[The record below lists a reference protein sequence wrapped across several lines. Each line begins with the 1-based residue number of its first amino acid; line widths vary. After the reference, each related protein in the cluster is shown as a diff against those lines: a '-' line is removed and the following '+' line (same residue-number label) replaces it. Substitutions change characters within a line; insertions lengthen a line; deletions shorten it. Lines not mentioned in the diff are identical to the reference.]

1 MEKPSTE
8 GSVFAGE
15 VMALKYTVV
24 SKCLDKKLRIAGFE
38 IPDLLILFLTVSI
51 LNFVF
56 GRTDMKL
63 FLVWVPSLLLAGL
76 LYFGKKGKPDN
87 YMVHWLRF
95 QFRPGIMRAF
105 PEPSVSNIPPML
117 KGGAHE

>member
-1 MEKPSTE
+1 
-8 GSVFAGE
+8 
-15 VMALKYTVV
+15 MALKYTTV

-56 GRTDMKL
+56 GQTDMTL
-63 FLVWVPSLLLAGL
+63 FLVWLPSVLLAAL

-87 YMVHWLRF
+87 YLVHWMRY
-95 QFRPGIMRAF
+95 QFRRGILRAF
-105 PEPSVSNIPPML
+105 PDPTTTNNPPTI
-117 KGGAHE
+117 KGGSYE

>member
-1 MEKPSTE
+1 
-8 GSVFAGE
+8 
-15 VMALKYTVV
+15 MALKYTSV

-56 GRTDMKL
+56 GRTDLKL
-63 FLVWVPSLLLAGL
+63 FLVWIPSALLAGL

-87 YMVHWLRF
+87 FLVHWMRF
-95 QFRPGIMRAF
+95 QFRPGVLRAF
-105 PEPSVSNIPPML
+105 PDPTSSGNPPSL
-117 KGGAHE
+117 KGGVNEQ

>member
-1 MEKPSTE
+1 
-8 GSVFAGE
+8 
-15 VMALKYTVV
+15 MALKYTTV

-56 GRTDMKL
+56 GQTEMKL
-63 FLVWVPSLLLAGL
+63 FLVWLPSMLLAGL

-87 YMVHWLRF
+87 FLVHWMRF
-95 QFRPGIMRAF
+95 QFRPGVLRAF
-105 PEPSVSNIPPML
+105 PEPTSTNLTPTL
-117 KGGAHE
+117 KGGVHEQ

>member
-1 MEKPSTE
+1 
-8 GSVFAGE
+8 
-15 VMALKYTVV
+15 MALKYTTV

-56 GRTDMKL
+56 GQTDMTF
-63 FLVWVPSLLLAGL
+63 FLVWLPSVLLAAL

-87 YMVHWLRF
+87 YLVHWMRY
-95 QFRPGIMRAF
+95 QFRPGVLWAF
-105 PEPSVSNIPPML
+105 PDPTMTDNQPTI
-117 KGGAHE
+117 KGGSYE